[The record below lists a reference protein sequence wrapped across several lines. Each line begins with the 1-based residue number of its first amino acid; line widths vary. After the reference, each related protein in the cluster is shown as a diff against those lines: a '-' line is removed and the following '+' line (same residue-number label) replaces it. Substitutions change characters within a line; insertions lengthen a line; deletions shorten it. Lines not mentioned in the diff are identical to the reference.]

1 LSLLTEWR
9 DAVVVDQR
17 LDTTS
22 TAVAL
27 VLSTFMNGDGVA
39 WPSRETI
46 GAGAKL
52 KSVRSVDRAIGIIES
67 AGLLAIERSKGRRS
81 HRYRATVQPTARLN
95 SPNGA
100 SDDTS
105 TVHLTTPTAQP
116 TAPEG
121 FESEDES
128 AERLTPE
135 EIQKLLADHGLAS
148 QPLKAVVE

>member
-1 LSLLTEWR
+1 LSLLTDWR
-9 DAVVVDQR
+9 DSVVADQR
-17 LDTTS
+17 LDTTA

-27 VLSTFMNGDGVA
+27 VLSTYMSADGVA

-52 KSVRSVDRAIGIIES
+52 KSVRSVDRAIAILEC
-67 AGLLAIERSKGRRS
+67 AGWLSIERSKGRRS
-81 HRYRATVQPTARLN
+81 HRYRATAQPAARLI
-95 SPNGA
+95 SRNGA
-100 SDDTS
+100 SHDTS

-128 AERLTPE
+128 TERLTPN
-135 EIQKLLADHGLAS
+135 EIQELLMAHGLAS
-148 QPLKAVVE
+148 RPLKSVAS